1 VKDVYFENVCAIH
14 ALEHWPWPSCLLAMI
29 EAQPRVNLL
38 YKPLRDAHE
47 MDDGMRARQLILA
60 SGSGKC
66 SWMYS
71 QNQFRAESVPPD
83 CIDYLL
89 L

>member
-1 VKDVYFENVCAIH
+1 
-14 ALEHWPWPSCLLAMI
+14 MM
-29 EAQPRVNLL
+29 EAQFRLSLL
-38 YKPLRDAHE
+38 YESLQNAHE
-47 MDDGMRARQLILA
+47 TDEGMRARQLILA

-71 QNQFRAESVPPD
+71 QDQFRAESVPPD
-83 CIDYLL
+83 RNDYLL